1 MSEMKAVTPKEIL
14 EPIKE
19 VLGELFTQLEASE
32 ARSDAILNLL
42 KDQGLASDEK
52 FAPYLEQAG
61 NASSVKWRAA
71 RKRMEYL
78 LSPIER
84 QTDEAKSGRDAKIEK
99 REKEQEGIKERKE
112 DKKENLDG
120 NKTSQIPENDPQE
133 KTSGEK
139 ASGGKSANRDVAKI
153 ESGDVQ
159 QEPDL
164 KREGREKHGQE
175 TKTANAGT
183 ASPAKG

>member
-19 VLGELFTQLEASE
+19 VLGELFTLLEVSE

-42 KDQGLASDEK
+42 KAQGLASDEK
-52 FAPYLEQAG
+52 FAPHLEQAG

-99 REKEQEGIKERKE
+99 REKDQEGIKDRKQ
-112 DKKENLDG
+112 DKKELLGGD
-120 NKTSQIPENDPQE
+120 KTSQIPENDTQE
-133 KTSGEK
+133 KASEEK
-139 ASGGKSANRDVAKI
+139 ASGGKRANRDAAEI

-164 KREGREKHGQE
+164 KPEGRENEGQE
-175 TKTANAGT
+175 TKTANTRT